1 MEESRVH
8 HIMASSEHP
17 ETNGLVEK
25 ANLATA
31 STLAAY
37 VNVEH
42 TDWDERIPH
51 AIHAM
56 NTAKQAT
63 TKISPFELVHG
74 HAAVTSAELSFP
86 WPEEEEERG
95 FL

>member
-37 VNVEH
+37 FNFKH
-42 TDWDERIPH
+42 TDWD
-51 AIHAM
+51 
-56 NTAKQAT
+56 
-63 TKISPFELVHG
+63 
-74 HAAVTSAELSFP
+74 
-86 WPEEEEERG
+86 
-95 FL
+95 